1 MFAWA
6 PIPDVYADSNA
17 FVKDLL
23 KKTGIVV
30 TPGQSFG
37 AQGMRYVRLALV
49 EDINRIQEAGKR
61 LAVSGIWRQ

>member
-6 PIPDVYADSNA
+6 RIPDAYEDSNA

-37 AQGMRYVRLALV
+37 QQGLRYVRLALV
-49 EDINRIQEAGKR
+49 EDIDRIQEAGKR
-61 LAVSGIWRQ
+61 LAASGIWG